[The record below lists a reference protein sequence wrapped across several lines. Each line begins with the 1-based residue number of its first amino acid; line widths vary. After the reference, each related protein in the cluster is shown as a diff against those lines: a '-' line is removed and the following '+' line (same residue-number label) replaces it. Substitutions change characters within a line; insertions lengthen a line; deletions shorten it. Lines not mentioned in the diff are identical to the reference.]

1 MEENKN
7 KEEFCPVCVASV
19 PLAFSSTAD
28 GNSDDDEKYK
38 ISKKYSFY
46 WKKWILSILVVL
58 GILFFI
64 IILYGM

>member
-7 KEEFCPVCVASV
+7 KEEFCPVCVSSV

-46 WKKWILSILVVL
+46 WKKWILSTLIIIAILS
-58 GILFFI
+58 I
-64 IILYGM
+64 IMILYGM